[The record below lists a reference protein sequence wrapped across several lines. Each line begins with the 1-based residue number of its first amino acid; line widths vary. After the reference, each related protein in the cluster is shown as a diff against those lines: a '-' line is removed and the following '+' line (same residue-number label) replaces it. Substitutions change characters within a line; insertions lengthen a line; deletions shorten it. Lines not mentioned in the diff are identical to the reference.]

1 MNNSTI
7 TTPPMTRNDMRP
19 TAPEQLTLYRTLQ
32 DRATALRANI
42 SHLNQRISNDQRTL
56 QNLSGAA
63 SAEAEQYIRI
73 MNRGNIRERDKLQ
86 VELDNTLKEIR
97 NIQRSS
103 MVVVRQPD
111 DDVSIALPIGMAY
124 TLPNNP
130 SGSGLYSKYKRRR
143 QI

>member
-1 MNNSTI
+1 MTINN
-7 TTPPMTRNDMRP
+7 MRP
-19 TAPEQLTLYRTLQ
+19 TVQEQLTLYRTLQ

-73 MNRGNIRERDKLQ
+73 MNRDNIRERDKLQ

-111 DDVSIALPIGMAY
+111 DDVSIALPIGMPY

>member
-1 MNNSTI
+1 MNNSSI
-7 TTPPMTRNDMRP
+7 TAPPMTRNNMRP
-19 TAPEQLTLYRTLQ
+19 TVQEQLTLYRTLQ

-63 SAEAEQYIRI
+63 SAEAGQYIRI
-73 MNRGNIRERDKLQ
+73 MNRDNIRERDKLQ

-111 DDVSIALPIGMAY
+111 DDVSIALPIGMPY